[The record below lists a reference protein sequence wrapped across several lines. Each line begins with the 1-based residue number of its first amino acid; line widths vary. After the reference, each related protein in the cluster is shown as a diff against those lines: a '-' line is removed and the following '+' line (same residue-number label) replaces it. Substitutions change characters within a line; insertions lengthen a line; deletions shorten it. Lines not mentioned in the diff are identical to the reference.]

1 MKKRSLFIYF
11 LFAVSLMMSSCIKQ
25 VEKKYSGK
33 TVVEI
38 DASVLNSNAVDVT
51 YPISTRILPDGRP
64 LSTTVDSTFRR
75 LSGTVKIRL
84 NLVGPQSSKNE
95 TVGYKLFNSPVTTIA
110 FPATLLFN
118 SGSNTAGRQQPAQP
132 AATLSVQDAIA
143 GTHYTA
149 LTGMATIPADSSFGY
164 INIQVLNPGPIAGQ
178 ARFIGIQLDSTGSL
192 LPSPN
197 YLRIGLI
204 MDQR

>member
-1 MKKRSLFIYF
+1 MERRSLFMYF
-11 LFAVSLMMSSCIKQ
+11 VLFVSLMISSCIKQ
-25 VEKKYSGK
+25 LEKTYSGK
-33 TVVEI
+33 SVVEI
-38 DASVLNSNAVDVT
+38 DATVLNSNAVDVT
-51 YPISTRILPDGRP
+51 YPISTRVLAEGRP

-75 LSGTVKIRL
+75 LSGTVRIRL

-95 TVGYKLFNSPVTTIA
+95 TIGYKLFNSPITTIA
-110 FPATLLFN
+110 FPATLLFT
-118 SGSNTAGRQQPAQP
+118 SPPNTPGRQQPAQP

-149 LTGMATIPADSSFGY
+149 LPGVVTIPADSSFGY
-164 INIQVLNPGPIAGQ
+164 INIQVINRGSTAGQ

-197 YLRIGLI
+197 YLKIGLV